1 MTFRYESIF
10 SYVIALCVFSCMAYI
25 ISNRILVSL
34 LAFVIISVVYLVLR
48 QRRITFCQDY
58 VDVKSSLLKSKNF
71 KASYTDLK
79 EVKIEKIYSTT
90 FTNIIVRFTFN
101 VNDKLKNTSISLDNY
116 QKISQLISLLKNKEV
131 NIIFSDEYVN
141 MLFNKD

>member
-1 MTFRYESIF
+1 
-10 SYVIALCVFSCMAYI
+10 MAYI